1 MGVTG
6 EGGEAVTVGGM
17 GQVVRS
23 SRSVCGGI
31 TVMLPKTGTNR
42 DTCKERSTSVLQG
55 RGVKSHI
62 HVQCVM
68 FEQIPIFTSV
78 LGILCIM
85 ENQNVSFTPLN

>member
-1 MGVTG
+1 MEVTG
-6 EGGEAVTVGGM
+6 GGGEPVTVGGM

-31 TVMLPKTGTNR
+31 TVMLPKYGTNR

-62 HVQCVM
+62 HVQCINYVM

-78 LGILCIM
+78 IIHDESVHL
-85 ENQNVSFTPLN
+85 Q